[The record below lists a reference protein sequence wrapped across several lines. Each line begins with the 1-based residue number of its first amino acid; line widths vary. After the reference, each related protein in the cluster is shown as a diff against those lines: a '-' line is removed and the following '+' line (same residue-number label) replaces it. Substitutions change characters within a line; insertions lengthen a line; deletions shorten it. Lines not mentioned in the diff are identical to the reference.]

1 MQTNAAM
8 SNEKTLRELMTPHPK
23 TIGAEQTLAIAKKLM
38 SELGVRHL
46 PVLHGGQIEGIVS
59 SRDIALVERLPG
71 VDSAKLEVAE
81 AMSMEP
87 YVVSP
92 DTPLKKVA
100 GEMAEHKYGACVVMD
115 GREVVGIFTT
125 VDALRELAG

>member
-1 MQTNAAM
+1 M
-8 SNEKTLRELMTPHPK
+8 SKEKTLRDLMTPHPK
-23 TIGAEQTLAIAKKLM
+23 TIGAEQTLATAKKVM

-46 PVLHGGQIEGIVS
+46 PVLHGGRIEGIVS

-87 YVVSP
+87 YVVAP
-92 DTPLKKVA
+92 DTPLKHVA
-100 GEMAEHKYGACVVMD
+100 REMAEHKYGAVVVMD
-115 GREVVGIFTT
+115 GPEVVGIFTT
-125 VDALRELAG
+125 TDALMELAR